1 LSFYHTPAA
10 LRRGAKGHVAMII
23 DDTRLEGGGSDDGRV
38 RLALM
43 AGALAFAAIFGALY
57 AEVQALVS

>member
-1 LSFYHTPAA
+1 
-10 LRRGAKGHVAMII
+10 MII